1 MNCLQAFLL
10 SVPIEMTALIGFF
23 LWALME
29 RGFQLLNQQQIKG
42 ISRGYDVWLLSLI
55 WYGTMLISFLDA
67 GRFHW
72 TLLPV
77 QLRILQW
84 IGAALTLAGLSFRF
98 LARKALGKQFS
109 VNVQT
114 SYGHRLVRK
123 GIYRTI
129 RHPAYLGLLFL
140 LSGIPLCA
148 GSILGTAL
156 GILAGFPAVLR
167 RIRIE
172 EQALLEWFGEEY
184 RQLQRETTHLIPGLW

>member
-1 MNCLQAFLL
+1 MSVFQGFLL
-10 SVPIEMTALIGFF
+10 SVPIEMIALIGFF

-67 GRFHW
+67 GKFHW

-77 QLRILQW
+77 HLRILQW
-84 IGAALTLAGLSFRF
+84 IGAALTLAGLAFRF
-98 LARKALGKQFS
+98 LARKALGRQFS

-114 SYGHRLVRK
+114 SYGHRLVRT
-123 GIYRTI
+123 GIYRII
-129 RHPAYLGLLFL
+129 RHPAYLGLLL
-140 LSGIPLCA
+140 LLPGIPLCS

-156 GILAGFPAVLR
+156 GVLAGFPALMR
-167 RIRIE
+167 RIRME

-184 RQLQRETTHLIPGLW
+184 RQLQRETSRLIPGLW